1 MTKLVPLQ
9 TKVSEEC
16 KKILREQKAIRRENI
31 GKIIEDLVM
40 EVYGNDDRNKNE

>member
-9 TKVSEEC
+9 TKISEEC
-16 KKILREQKAIRRENI
+16 KKILREQKSKQQQNI

-40 EVYGNDDRNKNE
+40 KEYGGKNNG

>member
-1 MTKLVPLQ
+1 MNKLVPLQ

-16 KKILREQKAIRRENI
+16 KKILREQKSKQQQNI

-40 EVYGNDDRNKNE
+40 EVYANESRNKNE

>member
-9 TKVSEEC
+9 TKISEEC
-16 KKILREQKAIRRENI
+16 KKILREQKSKQQQNI

-40 EVYGNDDRNKNE
+40 KEYGGKK

>member
-9 TKVSEEC
+9 TKISEEC
-16 KKILREQKAIRRENI
+16 KKILREQKSKQQQNI

-40 EVYGNDDRNKNE
+40 GVYGNEDRNKNE

>member
-16 KKILREQKAIRRENI
+16 KKILREQKSKQQQNI

-40 EVYGNDDRNKNE
+40 REYSNKE

>member
-9 TKVSEEC
+9 TKISEEC
-16 KKILREQKAIRRENI
+16 KKILREQKSKQQQNI

-40 EVYGNDDRNKNE
+40 KEYSKKE

>member
-9 TKVSEEC
+9 TKISEEC
-16 KKILREQKAIRRENI
+16 KKILRDQKSKQQQNI

-40 EVYGNDDRNKNE
+40 KEYSNKE

>member
-9 TKVSEEC
+9 TKISEEC
-16 KKILREQKAIRRENI
+16 KKILREQKSKQQQNI

-40 EVYGNDDRNKNE
+40 REYSNKE

>member
-9 TKVSEEC
+9 TKISEEC
-16 KKILREQKAIRRENI
+16 KKILRKQKSKQQQNI

-40 EVYGNDDRNKNE
+40 KEYSNKE

>member
-9 TKVSEEC
+9 TKISEEC
-16 KKILREQKAIRRENI
+16 KKILREQKSKQQQNI

-40 EVYGNDDRNKNE
+40 KEYSSKE

>member
-16 KKILREQKAIRRENI
+16 KKILREQKSKQQQNI

-40 EVYGNDDRNKNE
+40 KEYSSKE

>member
-1 MTKLVPLQ
+1 MTKIVPLQ

-16 KKILREQKAIRRENI
+16 KKILREQKSKQQQNI

-40 EVYGNDDRNKNE
+40 KEYSNKE

>member
-9 TKVSEEC
+9 TKISEEC
-16 KKILREQKAIRRENI
+16 KKILRDQKSKQQQNI

-40 EVYGNDDRNKNE
+40 KEYGGKNNG

>member
-9 TKVSEEC
+9 TKISEEC
-16 KKILREQKAIRRENI
+16 KKILREQKREQQQNI

-40 EVYGNDDRNKNE
+40 KEYGGKK

>member
-16 KKILREQKAIRRENI
+16 KKILREQKTIRRENI

>member
-16 KKILREQKAIRRENI
+16 KKILREQKSIRRENI

-40 EVYGNDDRNKNE
+40 KEYSNKE

>member
-9 TKVSEEC
+9 TKISEEC
-16 KKILREQKAIRRENI
+16 KKILREQKSKQQQNI

-40 EVYGNDDRNKNE
+40 KEYSNKE

>member
-16 KKILREQKAIRRENI
+16 KKILREQKSKQQQNI

-40 EVYGNDDRNKNE
+40 KEYSNKE

>member
-9 TKVSEEC
+9 TKISEEC
-16 KKILREQKAIRRENI
+16 KKILREQKSKQQQNI

-40 EVYGNDDRNKNE
+40 KEYYNKE

>member
-9 TKVSEEC
+9 TKISEEC
-16 KKILREQKAIRRENI
+16 KKILREQKSKQQQNI

-40 EVYGNDDRNKNE
+40 KEYQNKE